1 MKTFV
6 DNVARQVIERHIMSP
21 LPEAF
26 WPRSVS
32 SLSNEDLWRIGSE
45 PEAQSVRRS
54 KLHTEVEELSKSIS
68 DLQTVF

>member
-6 DNVARQVIERHIMSP
+6 DNVARQVIERHILSP
-21 LPEAF
+21 LPKAF

-32 SLSNEDLWRIGSE
+32 SLSDEYLWRIGSE
-45 PEAQSVRRS
+45 PEAQSIRRS
-54 KLHTEVEELSKSIS
+54 KLQTEVEDLRKSIL